1 MTIKNWEDTD
11 KPREKMMAQ
20 GKTALSNAELLAI
33 LIGSGAAN
41 ESAVALSRRI
51 LASVGNSL
59 TTLGKQTLAQL
70 TAFKGIGIAKAIT
83 ILAATE
89 IGRRR
94 AAETPEPQPKIE
106 APHNIFTL
114 MQPLIGDLPHEEFWV
129 LYLNS
134 ANRVI
139 HKCRLSSGGI
149 THTIVDIRLLFKNAL
164 EQGAVSLILVHNHPS
179 GSITPSKE
187 DIKLT
192 ERVRNAGDT
201 LDIKLLDHVIV
212 TEKEYYSINN

>member
-1 MTIKNWEDTD
+1 
-11 KPREKMMAQ
+11 
-20 GKTALSNAELLAI
+20 
-33 LIGSGAAN
+33 
-41 ESAVALSRRI
+41 
-51 LASVGNSL
+51 
-59 TTLGKQTLAQL
+59 
-70 TAFKGIGIAKAIT
+70 
-83 ILAATE
+83 
-89 IGRRR
+89 
-94 AAETPEPQPKIE
+94 
-106 APHNIFTL
+106 

-149 THTIVDIRLLFKNAL
+149 THTTVDIRLLFKNAL